1 MPKFAPNTGFKMPGV
16 GSKNIDSPGNFRDEQ
31 HVDKVGYCDT
41 TDDRMLPEG
50 SSPLKVRYA
59 SSGYLK
65 DLDAIQIPQKKK
77 KESVVCPKGS
87 TLVDGK
93 CVADDADPVVKKD
106 TPPPPPTT
114 TTPPTEKDVADATS
128 SFTTRT
134 RETDTTPDKANFSG
148 GGKIENDDQKT
159 WMTGE
164 KNKIKKANPDYTTAQ
179 VTQAYRNKYKIG
191 KSTTTKGATTTVYK
205 VNGKVT
211 DKAGYDAAG
220 PKADRQI
227 TKS

>member
-41 TDDRMLPEG
+41 TEDRMLPEG

-65 DLDAIQIPQKKK
+65 DLDAISIPVSKKG
-77 KESVVCPKGS
+77 CPKGS
-87 TLVDGK
+87 KLVDGK
-93 CVADDADPVVKKD
+93 CVPDGDGNDNEGKDPVIKDPVVPVVAENPVVAEVTPTRD
-106 TPPPPPTT
+106 TRTSDRTT
-114 TTPPTEKDVADATS
+114 TADQT
-128 SFTTRT
+128 
-134 RETDTTPDKANFSG
+134 NFSG
-148 GGKIENDDQKT
+148 GGKIENNDQKT

-164 KNKIKKANPDYTTAQ
+164 KGKIQKANPDYTPAQ
-179 VTQAYRNKYKIG
+179 VTQAYRNKYNIG
-191 KSTTTKGATTTVYK
+191 KSTTTKGTTTTVYK
-205 VNGKVT
+205 VNGKIT

-220 PKADRQI
+220 PSAN
-227 TKS
+227 KSIS